1 MKTIRYLLVSLIL
14 SSQIYVYGQTQG
26 LYFRRLEE
34 PREKAFSLLVPDGW
48 IIEGGAIRLLSDQIA
63 GASNMI
69 DCKFDMAVKN
79 NSNASV
85 MIRWLPEMMCLDQN
99 RAFGYPEGSVFNNAL
114 VRRKRSPQKFILE
127 IAIPYSHPE
136 ALNVNIISEKS
147 LPELAGLFQQ
157 STDPALKAVTNMSY
171 QAGMLEYSYIERGI
185 KYQERMVTVIED
197 YGVNGAGMWKN
208 RTTVLIRA
216 PFGELAKWEPILS
229 VIQNSGIWR
238 TGWIADEANNQ
249 RKRAGQMIL
258 TQQEIQAIDKLIN
271 ENHRKTN
278 SEINKD
284 MYLNLTDQN
293 EYKNPITGNTE
304 MDINHWKYRW
314 VNNLGEIVYSD
325 LQNYNPNYD
334 QVLNKTGFKLS
345 IPRQ

>member
-1 MKTIRYLLVSLIL
+1 MKTIRYLLVPLIL

-34 PREKAFSLLVPDGW
+34 PREKAFSLLVPSGW
-48 IIEGGAIRLLSDQIA
+48 TIEGGALRLLSDQIA

-79 NSNASV
+79 NLDGSV
-85 MIRWLPEMMCLDQN
+85 MIRWLPEMMCIDQS

-127 IAIPYSHPE
+127 VAIPYSHPE
-136 ALNVNIISEKS
+136 ALSVNIISEKS

-157 STDPALKAVTNMSY
+157 SADPALKAVTNMSY
-171 QAGMLEYSYIERGI
+171 QAGMLEYSYIERGT

-208 RTTVLIRA
+208 RTTVLIRT
-216 PFGELAKWEPILS
+216 PFGELVKWEPILS

-249 RKRAGQMIL
+249 RKRAGQMLL

-271 ENHRKTN
+271 ENHRRTN

-284 MYLNLTDQN
+284 MYLNLTEQN

-304 MDINHWKYRW
+304 MDTNHWKYRW

-325 LQNYNPNYD
+325 QQNYDPNHD
-334 QVLNKTGFKLS
+334 LILNKTGFKLS